1 MFMSALLPGFG
12 TIVPRV
18 WAGEGDVTQLTKELS
33 QGQHDDLK
41 PIIAACVQQLCSCFE
56 ALVEEH
62 GHAEAN
68 SAVARKLLVR
78 TTEPIA
84 MATAYAREAV

>member
-1 MFMSALLPGFG
+1 MFMSKMLPGFG
-12 TIVPRV
+12 IIVPRV
-18 WAGEGDVTQLTKELS
+18 WDGELDVKNLTEELS
-33 QGQHDDLK
+33 QGQNDDIK
-41 PIIAACVQQLCSCFE
+41 PMIAACVQQLCSCFE

-62 GHAEAN
+62 GPADPK

-84 MATAYAREAV
+84 MASAYAQKFF